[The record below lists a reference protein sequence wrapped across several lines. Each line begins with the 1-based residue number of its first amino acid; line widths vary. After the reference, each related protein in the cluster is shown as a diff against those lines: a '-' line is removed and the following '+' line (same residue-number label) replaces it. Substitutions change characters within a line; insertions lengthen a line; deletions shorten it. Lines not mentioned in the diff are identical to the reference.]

1 VTTQIEEERKLKL
14 PRPPKPKLPEPPYLP
29 LPGQTVATNLSAQ
42 LGSDAKVLSLGE
54 FDMRRLSYID
64 EQQLQALAY
73 FSWRGQKVRFWKH
86 PKVWWDP
93 NRGEWNFHADV
104 ELKNGGKLLLE
115 VSADEKQKY
124 ELLERRFLVGT
135 KVHIRMS
142 WE

>member
-14 PRPPKPKLPEPPYLP
+14 PRPPKPKLPEPPDLT

-86 PKVWWDP
+86 IVDQVLNLSVSIKGLGRKQLIEMQRASTGAPSPLPEEERSWFERHILR
-93 NRGEWNFHADV
+93 RGKKE
-104 ELKNGGKLLLE
+104 EE
-115 VSADEKQKY
+115 
-124 ELLERRFLVGT
+124 
-135 KVHIRMS
+135 
-142 WE
+142 